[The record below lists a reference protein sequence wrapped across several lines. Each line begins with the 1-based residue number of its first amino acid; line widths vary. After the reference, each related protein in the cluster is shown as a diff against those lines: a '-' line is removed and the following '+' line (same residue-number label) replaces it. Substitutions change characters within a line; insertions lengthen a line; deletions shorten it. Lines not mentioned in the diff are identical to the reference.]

1 MDKKIKIKIVPEGK
15 ILEVEQGTLLQEVL
29 FQEGVEFPCGG
40 KGICKTCRIKVIDG
54 VWEPN
59 AVEKKVIRKKDL
71 EDGWRLACQGIAQND
86 LIIELQKVK
95 DEILVDNRRIHFKP
109 QEGIGVAVDL
119 GTTTVVA
126 QLIDLKTGDLLGTV
140 SELNQ
145 QAQFGADIMSRITF
159 ALIPENKIII
169 QKVITEQIW
178 KMIQSLIERTKRRF
192 NELKR
197 VVIAGNTVMHHL
209 FCGLSVESLAF
220 YPFETS
226 TVDLQILEPAQ
237 LGWICEGR
245 FKIYFL
251 PCIGSFVGS
260 DILCGILSTAL
271 FNNVSLSLLV
281 DLGTNGEIVLGNC
294 NKILCT
300 STAAGPAFEGARISM
315 GMRATT
321 GAISKVWINQN
332 ELNYKVI
339 GNVPAK
345 GICGSGLVDAVASA
359 LELGW
364 VNKMGKIVNGSQIHL
379 IDSVVITQN
388 DIRELQLAKG
398 AISAGIRMLLVLWNS
413 KVKNVKTAYLSG
425 AFGNYINIESAK
437 NISLLPYELFNVL
450 PAGNTSLHG
459 AKIVLCNFSE
469 NEMQFNSLRK
479 NITNIQLK
487 SLPEFEDLFVEQ
499 LIFQSPKNNQ

>member
-1 MDKKIKIKIVPEGK
+1 
-15 ILEVEQGTLLQEVL
+15 
-29 FQEGVEFPCGG
+29 
-40 KGICKTCRIKVIDG
+40 
-54 VWEPN
+54 
-59 AVEKKVIRKKDL
+59 
-71 EDGWRLACQGIAQND
+71 
-86 LIIELQKVK
+86 
-95 DEILVDNRRIHFKP
+95 
-109 QEGIGVAVDL
+109 
-119 GTTTVVA
+119 
-126 QLIDLKTGDLLGTV
+126 
-140 SELNQ
+140 
-145 QAQFGADIMSRITF
+145 
-159 ALIPENKIII
+159 
-169 QKVITEQIW
+169 
-178 KMIQSLIERTKRRF
+178 
-192 NELKR
+192 
-197 VVIAGNTVMHHL
+197 
-209 FCGLSVESLAF
+209 
-220 YPFETS
+220 
-226 TVDLQILEPAQ
+226 
-237 LGWICEGR
+237 
-245 FKIYFL
+245 
-251 PCIGSFVGS
+251 
-260 DILCGILSTAL
+260 
-271 FNNVSLSLLV
+271 SLSLLV

>member
-251 PCIGSFVGS
+251 PCRF
-260 DILCGILSTAL
+260 DNKAL
-271 FNNVSLSLLV
+271 M
-281 DLGTNGEIVLGNC
+281 C
-294 NKILCT
+294 H
-300 STAAGPAFEGARISM
+300 
-315 GMRATT
+315 
-321 GAISKVWINQN
+321 Q
-332 ELNYKVI
+332 
-339 GNVPAK
+339 
-345 GICGSGLVDAVASA
+345 
-359 LELGW
+359 
-364 VNKMGKIVNGSQIHL
+364 
-379 IDSVVITQN
+379 
-388 DIRELQLAKG
+388 
-398 AISAGIRMLLVLWNS
+398 
-413 KVKNVKTAYLSG
+413 
-425 AFGNYINIESAK
+425 
-437 NISLLPYELFNVL
+437 
-450 PAGNTSLHG
+450 
-459 AKIVLCNFSE
+459 
-469 NEMQFNSLRK
+469 
-479 NITNIQLK
+479 
-487 SLPEFEDLFVEQ
+487 
-499 LIFQSPKNNQ
+499 

>member
-1 MDKKIKIKIVPEGK
+1 MDRKIKVEILPEGR
-15 ILEVEQGTLLQEVL
+15 ILEVESRTSLQEVL

-40 KGICKTCRIKVIDG
+40 KGICKTCRIKVIEG
-54 VWEPN
+54 IWEPN
-59 AVEKKVIRKKDL
+59 AIEKKAIGKKGL
-71 EDGWRLACQGIAQND
+71 EEGWRLACQGIAQTD
-86 LIIELQKVK
+86 LKIELQKVK
-95 DEILVDNRRIHFKP
+95 DEILGDNRRVHFKP

-126 QLIDLKTGDLLGTV
+126 QLIDLETGALLSTV
-140 SELNQ
+140 NELNQ

-159 ALIPENKIII
+159 ALTPANKLTV
-169 QKVITEQIW
+169 QKVITDQIW
-178 KMIQSLIERTKRRF
+178 KMIKSLIAETKRNF
-192 NELKR
+192 KQLQR

-226 TVDLQILEPAQ
+226 TVDLQIFEPAQ
-237 LGWICEGR
+237 LGWIGDGK

-271 FNNVSLSLLV
+271 YKDTSLSLLV

-321 GAISKVWINQN
+321 GAISRVWVNQD

-345 GICGSGLVDAVASA
+345 GICGSGLVDATAVG
-359 LELGW
+359 LKLGW
-364 VNKMGKIVNGSQIHL
+364 INRMGRIVNRSQL
-379 IDSVVITQN
+379 QLKDSVVITQN

-398 AISAGIRMLLVLWNS
+398 AISAGIRMLLALWKSEVNE
-413 KVKNVKTAYLSG
+413 VKATYLSG
-425 AFGNYINIESAK
+425 AFGNYISIESAK
-437 NISLLPYELFNVL
+437 IIGLLPYELTNVL

-469 NEMQFNSLRK
+469 DEMRFNSLK
-479 NITNIQLK
+479 KIITSIQLK
-487 SLPEFEDLFVEQ
+487 SLSEFEDLFIEQ
-499 LIFQSPKNNQ
+499 LIFPNRKSD